1 MLRRPGEVL
10 VKVAAAGVNPID
22 FKTRG
27 AQGGVPKWAVT
38 LPKIPGGDVAGV
50 VVEADD
56 SCKVKPLW
64 HITVCRYQTTPEPV
78 AVVSLHAHCPY
89 GIQGLIMAAAPSVV
103 CWVERSS

>member
-1 MLRRPGEVL
+1 M
-10 VKVAAAGVNPID
+10 AAAGVNPID

-27 AQGGVPKWAVT
+27 AQGGVPTWAVT
-38 LPKIPGGDVAGV
+38 LPKIPGGDVAGM

-78 AVVSLHAHCPY
+78 AVKSLHACCPY
-89 GIQGLIMAAAPSVV
+89 GILGFNIAAAGCVGTWGHSGDMATAVTRPSP
-103 CWVERSS
+103 